1 MEHYNDLAKIIMD
14 YKAKDNKEGVRER
27 YNTMR
32 IQLDQ
37 QKILSGSAD
46 KLNGYRS
53 AERVAQIRVAGSAR
67 VATIGARGRLAATR
81 SARNDRVM
89 TAVGSA
95 VSAPG
100 AGNANGVAWQAL
112 FQGLTEEGAADPVS
126 DVMLPQ
132 IFSEMKN
139 KGYDWKRLPEG
150 TLRASIEAA
159 SNRSESVKIQQA
171 DANKELDA
179 IDKESQAII
188 GQLESEDGI
197 DARGVLMDKLQS
209 SLQRY
214 GVLTRK
220 VEGAGD
226 PQALQAAIDSQDA
239 EDADLKKLQDKLDFL
254 GSQMVTGGGT
264 DKVRQ
269 RLGTLVGREGF
280 REWALDNGY
289 TDAELGSSQLD
300 AQGVLVPGSFA
311 AGKKTLRAVKHFE
324 WQLMHPKRQSKV
336 FGVGKNTN
344 ELWEFDRVMDPARVN
359 TLAHTDGKWYTI
371 SDGPSDVEGI
381 DARRTYINKSQLRT
395 YQQDFSDPSLEMM
408 TYEGQMPI
416 IKSGDVYYRY
426 DKKKETFSVD
436 KQGAESW
443 NATLAQPMIMTDAEG
458 NVLRYMNTDDIR
470 DGVTAATKDSGGFSR
485 TADDDAKGLEA
496 KLTELGIT
504 SHDSPP
510 ADALEHV
517 VGRRQRSHATRYGEE
532 TFLTTSGQMITLRPE
547 DMMNVES
554 HDIRDTTNL
563 IDVARHFRGK
573 RLQRLMG
580 RIDEGDPGESTEIT
594 DRRGNKRTHF
604 GSQRTNIFNRA
615 TMGKAELDRMDKE
628 TTERNEGED
637 YLRTGVTLQ
646 QSADASRQALASAA
660 ESLATVQAMV
670 DADPSDENKARLAR
684 AQADVDLQTKAS
696 ERADKMLNKH
706 ESKARISASDTAR
719 VEFESDA
726 VDDIAEAAKA
736 KRDAAV
742 EAYAADPSEENKN
755 KLARAQAEL
764 DASPKTLS
772 DDAPATPDP
781 AILAGETPTAAPPV
795 DESAPAREQRA
806 PTEGGAAAQAA
817 DDEARDLFGEGDK
830 AYKEKRYKDALASF
844 RAAYEQSRTAENP
857 EGKIGVMPSI
867 ANTLDKMGDTK
878 TADKVMAF
886 YTEQNGDKAKVAR
899 EVARRTEIQRRDSA
913 SNLAESRVD
922 EARKTFVAGQAEVKR
937 DEVAARLQAD
947 ITFNKIRDS
956 LANPDATRDEVQQA
970 SALLL
975 DYAAEAE
982 AAGMDAGG
990 PEVTELNSL
999 IVDRQRQFD
1008 VADKEDRERPALQ
1021 AALAGTTP
1029 EAALAEDEARRA
1041 ALPEDLEDPPSPDA
1055 GRAAFVAAEEKRIKD
1070 EEIAAKRAAQKTKL
1084 GLEREQKAATLKAGT
1099 QSETLDEARLALA
1112 QPDLTV
1118 EQLNDLSINLD
1129 DLGESDEVDSLR
1141 GQIKARMEPLI
1152 AQDKIDFAR
1161 KDFIQRETERAAND
1175 KRVDEAANR
1184 SAARR
1189 DAAIAA
1195 KQRADMLAGISEDE
1209 QLDSPSS
1216 DSRAAQ
1222 TLRDRMQGIET
1233 VEDIEFK
1240 PNTEF
1245 TGEPATEPTDPDG
1258 PTSLLREA
1266 ESKGQPS
1273 MSAPTDTAGVS
1284 SGVGVP
1290 GANDKF
1296 KAEATEL
1303 VKKNMEIRNMLYPQD
1318 DEQPV
1323 GVA

>member
-1 MEHYNDLAKIIMD
+1 MSNPVTYTLIQNYFASLGVDTSKDQSGNLDVMEHYNDLAKIIMD
-14 YKAKDNKEGVRER
+14 YKAKENKEGIRER
-27 YNTMR
+27 YNNMR

-37 QKILSGSAD
+37 QKVLMGSED
-46 KLNGYRS
+46 KLAGFRS
-53 AERVAQIRVAGSAR
+53 AEKIAQINAASRQKVARTAAR
-67 VATIGARGRLAATR
+67 ARLAATR
-81 SARNDRVM
+81 SASNRSVMKKVQQAVSVPGAKDKDRV
-89 TAVGSA
+89 AYE
-95 VSAPG
+95 
-100 AGNANGVAWQAL
+100 AL
-112 FQGLTEEGAADPVS
+112 FQGLLEEGSAEGS
-126 DVMLPQ
+126 QDVQLPQ
-132 IFSEMKN
+132 LFAAMEAD
-139 KGYDWKRLPEG
+139 GYDWRRLPENS
-150 TLRASIEAA
+150 TLRASVERNLAVA
-159 SNRSESVKIQQA
+159 ESVEVQMKA
-171 DANKELDA
+171 ATEELAAN
-179 IDKESQAII
+179 DKEAEA
-188 GQLESEDGI
+188 LLKRLNEEEDG
-197 DARGVLMDKLQS
+197 DARTGLMDQYIDLNR
-209 SLQRY
+209 RY
-214 GVLTRK
+214 GVLVQRT
-220 VEGAGD
+220 EGTGD

-359 TLAHTDGKWYTI
+359 TLTHTDGKWYTI
-371 SDGPSDVEGI
+371 SNGASDVEGI
-381 DARRTYINKSQLRT
+381 DAPRTYINKSQLRT
-395 YQQDFSDPSLEMM
+395 YQQDFREPSIEAI
-408 TYEGQMPI
+408 TYKGQAPL

-426 DKKKETFSVD
+426 NKKKETFSVD

-443 NATLAQPMIMTDAEG
+443 NATLAKPMIMTDAEG

-470 DGVTAATKDSGGFSR
+470 DGVTAATKDSGGFAR
-485 TADDDAKGLEA
+485 AVGDDAKGLEA
-496 KLTELGIT
+496 KLTELGVT
-504 SHDSPP
+504 SHDRPP

-604 GSQRTNIFNRA
+604 ASQRTNIFNRA

-646 QSADASRQALASAA
+646 QSADASQQALASAA

-706 ESKARISASDTAR
+706 ESKARLSVSDTAR
-719 VEFESDA
+719 VEFETG
-726 VDDIAEAAKA
+726 
-736 KRDAAV
+736 
-742 EAYAADPSEENKN
+742 
-755 KLARAQAEL
+755 EL
-764 DASPKTLS
+764 P
-772 DDAPATPDP
+772 DDAPETPDP
-781 AILAGETPTAAPPV
+781 AILAGEMSTAAPPV
-795 DESAPAREQRA
+795 DESTPAREQRA

-899 EVARRTEIQRRDSA
+899 EVARRTEIQRRAAA

-982 AAGMDAGG
+982 AAGMDASG
-990 PEVTELNSL
+990 PEVMELSSL
-999 IVDRQRQFD
+999 ITDRNRQFD
-1008 VADKEDRERPALQ
+1008 AADKEDRERPVRQ
-1021 AALAGTTP
+1021 AELAGTTP
-1029 EAALAEDEARRA
+1029 EAVMAADKARRA

-1084 GLEREQKAATLKAGT
+1084 GLEREQKAATLKAGA
-1099 QSETLDEARLALA
+1099 QSETLDEVRLALG

-1118 EQLNDLSINLD
+1118 EQLNDLSVTLG
-1129 DLGESDEVDSLR
+1129 DLGESDEASSLE
-1141 GQIKARMEPLI
+1141 GQIKTRIGPLI
-1152 AQDKIDFAR
+1152 AQDKRDLAR
-1161 KDFIQRETERAAND
+1161 KNFIGVET
-1175 KRVDEAANR
+1175 KRQQEEQ
-1184 SAARR
+1184 
-1189 DAAIAA
+1189 DALLESGAE
-1195 KQRADMLAGISEDE
+1195 SESKDA
-1209 QLDSPSS
+1209 
-1216 DSRAAQ
+1216 RAAQ

-1266 ESKGQPS
+1266 DSKGQPS
-1273 MSAPTDTAGVS
+1273 MNAPTDTAGVS